1 MVDLDRIVLL
11 HNPSVVK
18 VFMNLVLSQSM
29 LDVALLDLLAP
40 TVVEMVNLAS
50 HFTAVLQIVALVDF

>member
-1 MVDLDRIVLL
+1 MVNLDRIVLL
-11 HNPSVVK
+11 DDPSVVK
-18 VFMNLVLSQSM
+18 VFMNLILSQGV
-29 LDVALLDLLAP
+29 LDVALLDLLTP